1 MSHTGTRVVPPRDKG
16 GPTVGHPYIEEPS
29 IEPSS
34 NHKERVTEKM
44 CVEVYEKY
52 PRRKGRAAALKAI
65 KTAIKDFGFDALV
78 SLVDVFAAEWFERL
92 ASGDD

>member
-1 MSHTGTRVVPPRDKG
+1 MSHDATTLVAQCDHPSS
-16 GPTVGHPYIEEPS
+16 TVRQPYIEEPS
-29 IEPSS
+29 PEPSS

-52 PRRKGRAAALKAI
+52 PRRKGRGATLKAI

-78 SLVDVFAAEWFERL
+78 SSVEVFATDWSERL

>member
-1 MSHTGTRVVPPRDKG
+1 MSHSEATLDSPRVNPS
-16 GPTVGHPYIEEPS
+16 PTVRHPYID
-29 IEPSS
+29 EPSS

-52 PRRKGRAAALKAI
+52 PRRKGRGAALKAI

-78 SLVDVFAAEWFERL
+78 SSVEVFAAEWSESL

>member
-1 MSHTGTRVVPPRDKG
+1 VR
-16 GPTVGHPYIEEPS
+16 HPYIEEPS
-29 IEPSS
+29 PEPSS

-52 PRRKGRAAALKAI
+52 PRRKGRGAALKVI

-78 SLVDVFAAEWFERL
+78 SSFEVFATDWSECL